1 MVEVIAMQETRR
13 GRLRAFLNAECGG
26 NNSELARRTK
36 KKQSYIS
43 DLLRGSKSFGEKV
56 AREMEARLGLDAGY
70 LDKAQDS
77 PPSKVRESPPPYTA
91 IAPDD
96 YPALLAQRVRGWDEA
111 QQLALLNFVETM
123 NAAHRERQPRP
134 RKGPTPHRQ
143 K

>member
-1 MVEVIAMQETRR
+1 MPKVIAMQETRR
-13 GRLRAFLNAECGG
+13 VRLRAFLDAECGG
-26 NNSELARRTK
+26 NKTELARRTK

-56 AREMEARLGLDAGY
+56 AREMETRLGLDAGH
-70 LDKAQDS
+70 LDRAQDS
-77 PPSKVRESPPPYTA
+77 PPSKVRESPPPYMA

-96 YPALLAQRVRGWDEA
+96 FPTLIAQRVRGWDEA

-123 NAAHRERQPRP
+123 NAAHREKPARP
-134 RKGPTPHRQ
+134 RKAPAPHRP